1 MSRFFL
7 MLLFFTVLLSVCCES
22 AVGQGLLF
30 HGNEADIA
38 NRSGLV
44 VPEPDSKMAGVDK
57 LSVRFSLRVNNISS
71 SGFIFGIKDC
81 TSGKMLNMMMR
92 YRVNEDSVQISFN
105 KEGERQ
111 LCQMA
116 CSVTDLL
123 RGKTDVE
130 VKVDSEGDCGMLSIG
145 GREIPFSGIG
155 LSKEGDFVPQVN
167 FGLTRHIVETASV
180 TVADLE
186 IERDGEISVIPLNE
200 SGGDRVH
207 DSSGHVVGRVHNPQ
221 WQINKAYYWRKLAEF
236 SSPTPTGCAFDGVT
250 RRFYS
255 YNSDSITIYDD
266 VSATIVRTALNNVD
280 KSMGS
285 GKLPTRHGMNL
296 FSQKTGRIYPYEI
309 YYDNFSGVIDPA
321 TGDWRR
327 LAVTEDDKAIHHHA
341 HILCANDSS
350 VLLFGGYGDRKY
362 FNKLVRFNLF
372 THEFD
377 TIPLKGD
384 EIDPRFFASMGHT
397 APTSVSGDTLY
408 LYGGK
413 GNHEGMQDLGVK
425 YYYDCYQ
432 INLKDSTVRLLWNQT
447 PPERERV
454 PARTLLVDAKAGYMY
469 AMMYP
474 EYRPNSLLQLY
485 RISISDGSE
494 TAVGDSIPMISE
506 EIATNVALYMP
517 EGEDLIYC
525 VVQEF
530 EKEGATTTR
539 IYSIAA
545 PPVSA
550 AELKAYDNGN
560 STSVWRWL
568 WIVLTGIGVIGIVAI
583 GLIFVRRIRSKKCNS
598 DCRIDDEHPSAV
610 EKRGEISGDGSAAM
624 DSLAA
629 IGTTQASTTTSES
642 TITPASTTTSDTII
656 TTESGTASETDTS
669 LENVTS
675 SDNNIASEKATSSDY
690 IISPYIDNN
699 SEYIQDLR
707 NHRLPPAVR
716 VSRPELPRNDRI
728 SMFGTF
734 TAISARGF
742 DASHLFT
749 PKLRAIFIYLLMGT
763 WRKGGISSSELSA
776 VFWPDKDPDKI
787 KNLRNVTIAKLRK
800 VLADFSNLEIIHENG
815 KFTVRCG
822 EECYV
827 DVDRL
832 FRLTDNLHTEP
843 SNIEAREEVEA
854 IILQGKFMQGVE
866 SIELDDYKSAV
877 EAFTLDVMLLAI
889 ERYTTLQH
897 WGEVIKFSHLALL
910 VDPVNEEAMR
920 CGIRAYEAIGNKTRA
935 RSLYENFAVAYRKI
949 YGEGYTGR

>member
-111 LCQMA
+111 LCQVA

-207 DSSGHVVGRVHNPQ
+207 DSSGRVVGRVHNPQ

-266 VSATIVRTALNNVD
+266 ISATIVQTALNNVD
-280 KSMGS
+280 KSIGS

-309 YYDNFSGVIDPA
+309 YYDNFSGVIDPS

-384 EIDPRFFASMGHT
+384 EIDPRFFASMGHP

-413 GNHEGMQDLGVK
+413 GNHEGKQDLGVK

-432 INLKDSTVRLLWNQT
+432 INLKDSTIRLLWNQT

-494 TAVGDSIPMISE
+494 TAVGDSIPMVSE

-550 AELKAYDNGN
+550 AELKAYDTGN

-583 GLIFVRRIRSKKCNS
+583 GLIFVRRIRSKKYNP
-598 DCRIDDEHPSAV
+598 DCRIDDEHP
-610 EKRGEISGDGSAAM
+610 
-624 DSLAA
+624 
-629 IGTTQASTTTSES
+629 TSES
-642 TITPASTTTSDTII
+642 TITPASTTTSDTFI

-669 LENVTS
+669 LENVTA
-675 SDNNIASEKATSSDY
+675 SDNNIASENDIASEKATSSDY

-699 SEYIQDLR
+699 SEYIQDFR
-707 NHRLPPAVR
+707 NSRLPPAVR
-716 VSRPELPRNDRI
+716 VRRPELPRNDRI

-742 DASHLFT
+742 VASHLFT
-749 PKLRAIFIYLLMGT
+749 PKLRTIFIYLLMGT

-822 EECYV
+822 EGCYV
-827 DVDRL
+827 DLNRL
-832 FRLTDNLHTEP
+832 FVLTDNLSKDP
-843 SNIEAREEVEA
+843 SEGEDLDEFEA
-854 IILQGKFMQGVE
+854 IIMQGNFLDGIRGAELDEYRSMVE
-866 SIELDDYKSAV
+866 S
-877 EAFTLDVMLLAI
+877 FTLDFMHRAMARGLANG
-889 ERYTTLQH
+889 H
-897 WGEVIKFSHLALL
+897 WDDVIGFCHVALL
-910 VDPVNEEAMR
+910 SDPFDEEAMR
-920 CGIRAYEAIGNKTRA
+920 QGVKAYEAKGCKVSA
-935 RSLYENFAVAYRKI
+935 RNLHASFMEIYRKF
-949 YGEGYTGR
+949 YGVKLP

>member
-1 MSRFFL
+1 M
-7 MLLFFTVLLSVCCES
+7 
-22 AVGQGLLF
+22 
-30 HGNEADIA
+30 
-38 NRSGLV
+38 
-44 VPEPDSKMAGVDK
+44 
-57 LSVRFSLRVNNISS
+57 
-71 SGFIFGIKDC
+71 
-81 TSGKMLNMMMR
+81 
-92 YRVNEDSVQISFN
+92 
-105 KEGERQ
+105 
-111 LCQMA
+111 
-116 CSVTDLL
+116 
-123 RGKTDVE
+123 E

-180 TVADLE
+180 TVSDLE

-207 DSSGHVVGRVHNPQ
+207 DSSGRVVGRVHNPQ

-255 YNSDSITIYDD
+255 YNSDSITTYDD
-266 VSATIVRTALNNVD
+266 ISATIVRTALNNVD
-280 KSMGS
+280 KSIGS
-285 GKLPTRHGMNL
+285 GKLPTRQGMNM

-321 TGDWRR
+321 TGDWRS

-372 THEFD
+372 THKFD

-384 EIDPRFFASMGHT
+384 EIDPRFFVSMGHT
-397 APTSVSGDTLY
+397 ASTSVSGDTLY

-413 GNHEGMQDLGVK
+413 GNHEGKQDLGVK

-474 EYRPNSLLQLY
+474 EYLPNSLLQLY

-494 TAVGDSIPMISE
+494 TAVGDSIPMVSE

-568 WIVLTGIGVIGIVAI
+568 WIVLTGIGVMMIGAI
-583 GLIFVRRIRSKKCNS
+583 GLIFVRRIRSKKYNP

-610 EKRGEISGDGSAAM
+610 EKSGEISGDGSAAM
-624 DSLAA
+624 DTLAA
-629 IGTTQASTTTSES
+629 IGTTSASTTTSES
-642 TITPASTTTSDTII
+642 TITPDTII

-669 LENVTS
+669 LENVTA
-675 SDNNIASEKATSSDY
+675 SDNNIASEKATASENVTASDNNIALENSIASEKAISSDY

-832 FRLTDNLHTEP
+832 FILTDNLSKEP
-843 SNIEAREEVEA
+843 SEGEDLDEFEA
-854 IILQGKFMQGVE
+854 IIMRGNFLDGVRGGELDEYRSMVE
-866 SIELDDYKSAV
+866 S
-877 EAFTLDVMLLAI
+877 FTLDFMHRAMARGLANG
-889 ERYTTLQH
+889 H
-897 WGEVIKFSHLALL
+897 WDDVIRFCHIALFA
-910 VDPVNEEAMR
+910 DPFDEEAMR
-920 CGIRAYEAIGNKTRA
+920 QGVKAYESKGCKVSA
-935 RSLYENFAVAYRKI
+935 RKLYDSFMDFYRRC
-949 YGEGYTGR
+949 YGVK